1 MKKALLIL
9 LCAGLSAPAMA
20 QIVTTE
26 QLSEV
31 TVYATNYKYLNN
43 VETGEVASV
52 PVQMLER
59 KVAAFNLKDS
69 DFYSDDYDLYQIQ
82 FYIPEGKILAAY
94 DKDGNILRTVER
106 FKDITLPMSVRD
118 AVADRFPGWTIT
130 KDVYVVNY
138 HEKKGANKTYKLKLE
153 NGDETL
159 RVKIDH
165 MGNFL

>member
-9 LCAGLSAPAMA
+9 LCLGLSAPTMS
-20 QIVTTE
+20 QIVKTE

-43 VETGEVASV
+43 VDSGEVASI
-52 PVQMLER
+52 PVSMLEK

-69 DFYSDDYDLYQIQ
+69 DFYSDDYDYYQIQ

-106 FKDITLPMSVRD
+106 FDDITLPVSVRD

-130 KDVYVVNY
+130 KDVYLVNY
-138 HEKKGANKTYKLKLE
+138 HQKKGANKTYKLKLE

-159 RVKIDH
+159 RVKIDQ

>member
-20 QIVTTE
+20 QVVTTE
-26 QLSEV
+26 QLTEV

-43 VETGEVASV
+43 VETGEVASI

-69 DFYSDDYDLYQIQ
+69 DYYSDDYDLYQIQ

-106 FKDITLPMSVRD
+106 FNDITLPAAVRD
-118 AVADRFPGWTIT
+118 AVAERFPGWTIT
-130 KDVYVVNY
+130 KDVYIVNY

-153 NGDETL
+153 NGDEKL

-165 MGNFL
+165 MGHFM